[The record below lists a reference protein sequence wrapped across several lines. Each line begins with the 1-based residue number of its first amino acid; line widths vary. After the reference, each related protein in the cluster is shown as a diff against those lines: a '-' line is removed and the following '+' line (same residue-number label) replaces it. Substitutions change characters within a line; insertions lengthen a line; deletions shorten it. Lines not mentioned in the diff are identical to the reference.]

1 MANFPNVSNDIVK
14 YGWVYEQFN
23 VSYDRAYPGYWFIE
37 VMNELE
43 DKNCD
48 AYVVMR
54 HMRVDTKELEAIRL
68 FIEKNNDRKQF
79 YLQRCPGGPITIAVE
94 CY

>member
-1 MANFPNVSNDIVK
+1 MASFIENVVK
-14 YGWVYEQFN
+14 YGWIYDQFIVY
-23 VSYDRAYPGYWFIE
+23 YDPLNPGYWLIE

-48 AYVVMR
+48 AYVVKR
-54 HMRVDTKELEAIRL
+54 YIRVDTKELESIRL

-94 CY
+94 CF